1 MFLPCN
7 LEPKNLKRW
16 QTLAAQC
23 QRQLTEQQILPGNPG
38 TILKDVNTFL
48 ECIGPDGMVTRSR
61 NACVPSERLPELN
74 AKSGHPIEL
83 PLKRPLLRDYPNLA
97 GVFILL
103 RVMELVEMQ
112 GNRLTVQPAALE
124 VWRGLNF
131 TEQYFALL
139 EALLFQAQSSVLG
152 ARVNRRE
159 ETQTFQNSIFF
170 LGHLSNHWCQF
181 DEYASI
187 YILGPQGQLPPWHL
201 FALQQF
207 GLIELRP
214 RERQTR
220 ERKPSG
226 GQGWLAGAAKLT
238 PWGIAVTWALL
249 EHLKKAEAA
258 EEAAYAS
265 AHPEADESKF
275 KGMEWL
281 LFDEDP
287 GAKPER
293 TARPASAAAKTG
305 AEAAAAE
312 STPAPEFGA
321 LRPEFHPYFPE
332 WQNLYARPRREARPG
347 AHIFKVKLAGW
358 QGGGG
363 GIWRRLAAP
372 PEASLDQLA
381 GAIISAFNFDDD
393 HLYDFRYRDQRG
405 RQRSYNHPGTDE
417 GPFTTEI
424 TVGETEAAAN
434 DPMLFTY
441 DYGDNWQFEVR
452 LEQIETKPCRQK
464 KVTVVASAGKAP
476 AQYASWD

>member
-1 MFLPCN
+1 MFLPYN
-7 LEPKNLKRW
+7 LDQKNLKRW
-16 QTLAAQC
+16 QALAEQC

-152 ARVNRRE
+152 AKVNHRE
-159 ETQTFQNSIFF
+159 DTQAFRNCIVF
-170 LGHLSNHWCQF
+170 LGHLSNHWRQF

-214 RERQTR
+214 FERETR

-226 GQGWLAGAAKLT
+226 GHGWLVGAAKLT

-249 EHLKKAEAA
+249 EILKKAEAE

-265 AHPEADESKF
+265 AISEADEPEF
-275 KGMEWL
+275 LGMQWS
-281 LFDEDP
+281 LFDEGSGGKRD
-287 GAKPER
+287 R
-293 TARPASAAAKTG
+293 SAHPSS
-305 AEAAAAE
+305 AEAETGTAAAE

-321 LRPEFHPYFPE
+321 LRPGFHPYFPE
-332 WQNLYARPRREARPG
+332 WQNVYARPSRAAGQG

-358 QGGGG
+358 QGGSG
-363 GIWRRLAAP
+363 GIWRRLAVP
-372 PEASLDQLA
+372 PEASLDELA

-405 RQRSYNHPGTDE
+405 RQRVYNHPGTDE

-424 TVGETEAAAN
+424 KVGETEAAAN

-452 LEQIETKPCRQK
+452 LEQIEPKPCRQE

-476 AQYASWD
+476 AQYPSCD